1 MNKFKKIINFDIKD
15 FNLIGQEEETAVK
28 EVIKSKCLSKF
39 LGESTQDFFGGQKVK
54 LFEKKIAN
62 FYNVKYAVTVNS
74 WTSGLVC
81 AIGAIDIEPGDEV
94 ITSSW
99 TMCATATAILHW
111 NAIPIFA
118 DIDYKDFTLDPL
130 SVKKNITKKTKAILT
145 VDIFGKSSNINELK
159 KIAKKYNLK
168 LICDSAQSPYSYYS
182 DKKLTGTLADVGGF
196 SFNYHKHITTGEGG
210 VLVTNSKKIYQ
221 KLTLIRNHGEAV
233 IGKFKFRK
241 VSLLN
246 ILGHNFR
253 MGEIEAAIGIEQ
265 LKKLK
270 KRVRK
275 LHFLANKLIKGLSNL
290 DGLILPEINKKIK
303 HSFYVFPIIIDLK
316 KIKLKRKII
325 IKKLKQ
331 YGLTCISS
339 GYQNVHLLPMY
350 QKKIAY
356 GSKGFPW
363 NSIFSR
369 KNISYKKGICPK
381 AEELNDKSFMAL
393 SFSSKNI
400 DEKLIHL
407 FIECFFQV
415 WKDLKLPFKKNYQ

>member
-1 MNKFKKIINFDIKD
+1 MNKFKKIIKFDIKD
-15 FNLIGQEEETAVK
+15 FNLIGREEEIAAAK
-28 EVIKSKCLSKF
+28 VIKSKCLSKF
-39 LGESTQDFFGGQKVK
+39 LGEYSKDFFGGKKVR
-54 LFEKKIAN
+54 LFEKKLAD

-94 ITSSW
+94 ITSPW
-99 TMCATATAILHW
+99 TMCATSTAILHW

-118 DIDYKDFTLDPL
+118 DIDRTDFTLDVL
-130 SVKKNITKKTKAILT
+130 SVEKNITKKTKAILT
-145 VDIFGKSSNINELK
+145 VDIFGKSSNIDELR

-168 LICDSAQSPYSYYS
+168 LICDSAQSPFSYYS
-182 DKKLTGTLADVGGF
+182 NNKLTGTLADVGGF

-221 KLTLIRNHGEAV
+221 KLILIRNHGEAV

-241 VSLLN
+241 VSLTN
-246 ILGHNFR
+246 VLGHNFR

-270 KRVRK
+270 NRVKR
-275 LHFLANKLIKGLSNL
+275 LHFLANKLICGLSNI
-290 DGLILPEINKKIK
+290 DGLVLPKTNKIIK

-316 KIKLKRKII
+316 KINIKRQII

-331 YGLTCISS
+331 YGLSCISS
-339 GYQNVHLLPMY
+339 GYQNIHLLPIY

-363 NSIFSR
+363 NSAFSR
-369 KNISYKKGICPK
+369 KGISYKKGICPN
-381 AEELNDKSFMAL
+381 AEELNDKSFIAL

-400 DEKLIHL
+400 NEKLIDL
-407 FIECFFQV
+407 FKDCFVQV
-415 WKDLKLPFKKNYQ
+415 WIDLKLPFKKNNL